1 MFANRPNRLALFAT
15 ALLLTLPL
23 GAQTQQG
30 DILGTIR
37 DPQAAGVPNAEIR
50 ITNQTTGALRT
61 LASNE
66 SGDYLA
72 LGFFPGVYRVEVTL
86 TGFQKTVVENVR
98 VEPQARVRLD
108 IPMRVGEVASE
119 VTVEGEFIQTEGATV
134 DITLPQ
140 VYVEKKAVNP
150 SRDGWALEQSM
161 WFPGS
166 SGGGVGWGGFG
177 GVPMPHLEY
186 QSDGA
191 QQNRELMLPS
201 QSIQQVSLTMGT
213 PSAEYGR
220 PVTANVI
227 FRTGTNQLHGEYS
240 PNYVNPRTN
249 AVNTPQVQNVRPAGL
264 NQWRHEWGLSGPVY
278 IPKIYDGRNKTFFLF
293 NYYMVPPLVTAG
305 AYVTSIPSERMLGGN
320 FSRFRDR
327 NGNVVPIT
335 DPLAGSPFP
344 GNIVPVNRINSVSQ
358 KVIQDMVV
366 DSINGFG
373 PRQYVG
379 DPDSVFQ
386 NAQYAFRD
394 ERKSYSSV
402 IKIDQ
407 NFGSNHVVSGSF
419 NKGRREFF
427 KDGTGMPGWSRVS
440 QSPEQRI
447 NIGHTWVVTP
457 RIVNQLRVADA
468 RVGDHQFTPR
478 SFRDRTPMPGGEMIK
493 RWGVQGVTDNGL
505 SGAPKFLVTDGL
517 GVFLDHNTQQ
527 GGRDE
532 VRFQVYENLSYTTGR
547 HTIKGGFLAIAHRQE
562 RLSNLSESF
571 GRFTFNGRFTGVPFA
586 DFLIGTPDV
595 SQRAETRPTINE
607 AVTELGGYIQDDWR
621 VRPNL
626 TLSLG
631 LRWDRYSVPRETNG
645 LFFNFDAASGKMV
658 VPDQAAVSQI
668 SRLWPVNSI
677 PVVVGSSVGFAENL
691 RNSNQR
697 LLPRFGFAYRPKV
710 SSDLAIR
717 GGFGVYNSILRFQ
730 GLQTEGPFAL
740 TEEIQNAMTPAGPR
754 FSLPNPF
761 GAAAG
766 AARGVATGQ
775 SVSRDLRPEYIM
787 TWNLTVEKS
796 VLPGWVARATYNANR
811 TVQQMYQFNLNTPLA
826 SAQPFNQARRPF
838 PAFQNITSVEN
849 GVNSRYNSL
858 LVGLTHAF
866 KNGLHMDITHT
877 IQRGRRDGPSQG
889 FSADTLSGNVDYAY
903 DRARDSQIDAWWPTQ
918 DLLINLYYELPF
930 GNGKR
935 FLSVGSGA
943 GGKILNAI
951 VGGWSLTTNFNWH
964 TGNYSTPTYT
974 GYDSANLNQFSG
986 RPDLVPGCN
995 LYTNPSRMI
1004 ANQPFV
1010 NGACFTAP
1018 APGTLGNA
1026 PINLLVGPNMW
1037 ILNGA
1042 PFKEFKLYERAMLRV
1057 GASFYNAL
1065 NNGDYW
1071 GAPNGNIGAFARQAN
1086 GSLALRPAINS
1097 LASATNWVRRT
1108 QEGNGARKVYFQA
1121 SLRF

>member
-1 MFANRPNRLALFAT
+1 MYEIGFKRGSPILA
-15 ALLLTLPL
+15 ALLWAGWLA
-23 GAQTQQG
+23 AQTQQG

-37 DPQAAGVPNAEIR
+37 DSQSAGVPNAEIK
-50 ITNQTTGALRT
+50 IINQTTGALRT
-61 LASNE
+61 LTSNE

-72 LGFFPGVYRVEVTL
+72 LGFFPGVYRVEVTV
-86 TGFQKTVVENVR
+86 TGFQKAIVENVG

-108 IPMRVGEVASE
+108 IPLRVGEVASE
-119 VTVEGEFIQTEGATV
+119 VTVDAPFIKTEGSTV

-140 VYVEKKAVNP
+140 VFVEKKAVNP
-150 SRDGWALEQSM
+150 SRDGWALEQAM

-201 QSIQQVSLTMGT
+201 QAIQQVSLTMGT

-249 AVNTPQVQNVRPAGL
+249 AVNTPAVQNVRPAGL

-278 IPKIYDGRNKTFFLF
+278 IPRLYDGRNKTFFLF
-293 NYYMVPPLVTAG
+293 NYYMVPPLVNAG
-305 AYVTSIPSERMLGGN
+305 AYVISIPSERMLGGD

-327 NGNVVPIT
+327 SGNLIPIT
-335 DPLAGSPFP
+335 DPRAGAPFP
-344 GNIVPVNRINSVSQ
+344 GNIVPGSRISSVSQ
-358 KVIQDMVV
+358 KVIQDVLV
-366 DSINGFG
+366 DNIGGFG
-373 PRQYVG
+373 RRQYVG
-379 DPDSVFQ
+379 DPDAVFQ
-386 NAQYAFRD
+386 NAQYGFRD
-394 ERKSYSSV
+394 ERNSYSSV
-402 IKIDQ
+402 VKIDQ
-407 NFGSNHVVSGSF
+407 NFGSNHVLSGSY
-419 NKGRREFF
+419 NKGLREFF
-427 KDGTGMPGWSRVS
+427 KDGNGGPGWSRGTA
-440 QSPEQRI
+440 SPEQRI

-468 RVGDHQFTPR
+468 RVGDHQFTAR
-478 SFRDRTPMPGGEMIK
+478 SFSDRTPLPGGELLK
-493 RWGVQGVTDNGL
+493 RWGLEGITDNGL
-505 SGAPKFLVTDGL
+505 SGAPKFLITDGV
-517 GVFLDHNTQQ
+517 GAFLDHNTQQ

-532 VRFQVYENLSYTTGR
+532 VRFQIYENLSYTTGR
-547 HTIKGGFLAIAHRQE
+547 HTLKGGFLLIAHREE
-562 RLSNLSESF
+562 RLANLSESF

-586 DFLIGTPDV
+586 DFLTGTPDIA
-595 SQRAETRPTINE
+595 QRAETRPTINQS
-607 AVTELGGYIQDDWR
+607 VTELGGYFQDDFR

-645 LFFNFDAASGKMV
+645 LFFNFDTASGRVV
-658 VPDQAAVSQI
+658 VPDQSAVGKI
-668 SRLWPVNSI
+668 SRLWPVSSI
-677 PVVVGSSVGFAENL
+677 PVVPGTSAGFSENL
-691 RNSNQR
+691 RSPNQR
-697 LLPRFGFAYRPKV
+697 FLPRFGFAYRPKT
-710 SSDLAIR
+710 SSDLTVR
-717 GGFGVYNSILRFQ
+717 GGFGVYNSILRFH

-740 TEEIQNAMTPAGPR
+740 TEEIQNSMGPSGPR

-787 TWNLTVEKS
+787 TWNFTVEKS

-811 TVQQMYQFNLNTPLA
+811 TVQQMFTYNLNTPLA

-838 PAFQNITSVEN
+838 PAFQNITSLEN

-858 LVGLTHAF
+858 LLGLTHTF
-866 KNGLHMDITHT
+866 SNGVYMDISHT
-877 IQRGRRDGPSQG
+877 VQRGRRDGPAAAG
-889 FSADTLSGNVDYAY
+889 APDGVGSGVDYAF

-918 DLLINLYYELPF
+918 DFLVNFYYELPF
-930 GNGKR
+930 GRGKR
-935 FLSVGSGA
+935 FLSAGSGA
-943 GGKILNAI
+943 GGAILNAI
-951 VGGWSLTTNFNWH
+951 VGGWSVTTNFNWH
-964 TGNYSTPTYT
+964 TGNFSTPTYT

-995 LYTNPSRMI
+995 LYTRPSSLK
-1004 ANQPFV
+1004 ANEPLV

-1042 PFKEFKLYERAMLRV
+1042 PFKEFRIFERAMLRV

-1086 GSLALRPAINS
+1086 GSLVLRPAINS
-1097 LASATNWVRRT
+1097 LASSMNWVRRT